1 MTRVELQSMLETLFG
16 SKNVYYNPPESVKMK
31 YPAIRYSVNGLE
43 KKSADDSAYL
53 IEKSYKIVVIDTKPD
68 NNIIDK
74 LLRMPYCTHNSHYVK
89 NNLFH
94 DVFTLFC

>member
-31 YPAIRYSVNGLE
+31 YPAIRYSVNGLG

-68 NNIIDK
+68 NNVIDK
-74 LLRMPYCTHNSHYVK
+74 LLRMPYCTHNSHYVVD
-89 NNLFH
+89 NLFH